1 MRFVHIEDFFH
12 PDAGYQLNLLARLQV
27 KDGHEVF
34 IIASEMSNVPDY
46 LKSFF
51 GDHDIEN
58 KDEIYFKN
66 TGVRVIRCPSF
77 FWLSGRA
84 FLKKNIY
91 TLIESIKTDVL
102 FLHGESTLTSIR
114 LLLKYNKINLPYVID
129 SHMLE
134 MASKNK
140 FKQLFRI
147 FYRVFI
153 TPIILKNNIPLIR
166 VVDSDFVEK
175 HFKIPIN
182 KTTLLSFG
190 TDTNFFKPNKSLKES
205 FREQMGFSNKDFIV
219 LYAGKLNE
227 DKGGLFLA
235 NALKSKFNSNNIKFI
250 IVGNIIKDSYGKEV
264 EESFSNSENKIFRYP
279 TQTYSELARFYQISD
294 IAIYPKQCSMSYFEA
309 QSCGLPVVL
318 EKNEINIERVSNQKG
333 MLFKSGSISQFRD
346 AITEFTNMSESD
358 IMIYKKNSRENILEN
373 FNYANVA
380 KSFSDVMIKAFNNFK
395 KQHRNFN

>member
-1 MRFVHIEDFFH
+1 MRFTHIEDFFH

-66 TGVRVIRCPSF
+66 TGVRIIRCPSF

-102 FLHGESTLTSIR
+102 FIHGESTLTSIR

-134 MASKNK
+134 MASINK
-140 FKQLFRI
+140 FKHIFRF
-147 FYRVFI
+147 FYRTFI
-153 TPIILKNNIPLIR
+153 TPILLKNKIPLIR
-166 VVDSDFVEK
+166 VVDSNFVEK
-175 HFKIPIN
+175 HFKIPIKN
-182 KTTLLSFG
+182 THLLSFG
-190 TDTNFFKPNKSLKES
+190 TDSEFFKPNQLQKDSYRIE
-205 FREQMGFSNKDFIV
+205 MGFSKKDFIV

-227 DKGGLFLA
+227 DKGGLFLSK
-235 NALKSKFNSNNIKFI
+235 ALKLKFNSNNIKFI
-250 IVGNIIKDSYGKEV
+250 IVGNTTKDSYGKEI
-264 EESFSNSENKIFRYP
+264 EGIFSNSENKIFRYP
-279 TQTYSELARFYQISD
+279 TQTYSELVKFYQLAD
-294 IAIYPKQCSMSYFEA
+294 IAVYPKQCSMSYFEA

-318 EKNEINIERVSNQKG
+318 ENNEINFDRASNQKG
-333 MLFKSGSISQFRD
+333 KLFDPGSTKEFRG
-346 AITEFTNMSESD
+346 AIMEFSNMSESEMK
-358 IMIYKKNSRENILEN
+358 IFKKNARENILTN
-373 FNYANVA
+373 FDYIPIA
-380 KSFSDVMIKAFNNFK
+380 KSFSDVMIKAYHNFNNLTT
-395 KQHRNFN
+395 

>member
-66 TGVRVIRCPSF
+66 TGVRIIRCPSF

-102 FLHGESTLTSIR
+102 FIHGESTLTSIR

-134 MASKNK
+134 MASINK
-140 FKQLFRI
+140 FKHIFRF
-147 FYRVFI
+147 FYRTFI
-153 TPIILKNNIPLIR
+153 TPILLKNKIPLIR
-166 VVDSDFVEK
+166 VVDSNFVEK
-175 HFKIPIN
+175 HFKIPIKN
-182 KTTLLSFG
+182 THLLSFG
-190 TDTNFFKPNKSLKES
+190 TDSEFFKPNQLQKDFYRIE
-205 FREQMGFSNKDFIV
+205 MGFSKKDFIV

-227 DKGGLFLA
+227 DKGGLFLSK
-235 NALKSKFNSNNIKFI
+235 ALKLKFNSNNIKFI
-250 IVGNIIKDSYGKEV
+250 IVGNTTKDSYGKEI
-264 EESFSNSENKIFRYP
+264 EGIFSNSENKIFRYP
-279 TQTYSELARFYQISD
+279 TQTYSELVKFYQLAD
-294 IAIYPKQCSMSYFEA
+294 IAVYPKQCSMSYFEA

-318 EKNEINIERVSNQKG
+318 ENNEINFDRASNQKG
-333 MLFKSGSISQFRD
+333 KLFDPGSTKEFRG
-346 AITEFTNMSESD
+346 AIMEFSNMSESEMK
-358 IMIYKKNSRENILEN
+358 IFKKNARENILTN
-373 FNYANVA
+373 FDYIPIA
-380 KSFSDVMIKAFNNFK
+380 KSFSDVMIKAYHNFNNLTT
-395 KQHRNFN
+395 

>member
-1 MRFVHIEDFFH
+1 MRFVHVEDFFH
-12 PDAGYQLNLLARLQV
+12 PDAGYQLNLLAKLQV
-27 KDGHEVF
+27 QQGHEVF
-34 IIASEMSNVPDY
+34 IIASEMHKVPNH

-51 GDHDIEN
+51 GDENIEQ
-58 KDEIYFKN
+58 KDSLYFSK
-66 TGVRVIRCPSF
+66 TGVKIIRCPSF
-77 FWLSGRA
+77 FWYSGRA
-84 FLKKNIY
+84 VLKNKIFK
-91 TLIESIKTDVL
+91 LIKSVNPDLL
-102 FLHGESTLTSIR
+102 FIHGESTLTGIR
-114 LLLKYNKINLPYVID
+114 LLLKFKKINVPYVID

-182 KTTLLSFG
+182 KSTLLSFG
-190 TDTNFFKPNKSLKES
+190 TDTNFFNPNESHKKSL
-205 FREQMGFSNKDFIV
+205 REQMGFSSKDFIV

-250 IVGNIIKDSYGKEV
+250 MVGNIIKDSYGKEV

-279 TQTYSELARFYQISD
+279 TQTYSELASFYQLSD

-333 MLFKSGSISQFRD
+333 ILFESGSISQFRD
-346 AITEFTNMSESD
+346 AITEFSNMSESD

-373 FNYANVA
+373 FNYASVA

-395 KQHRNFN
+395 K

>member
-1 MRFVHIEDFFH
+1 MRFVHVEDFFH

-27 KDGHEVF
+27 KEGHEVF
-34 IIASEMSNVPDY
+34 IIASEMSKVPDY

-51 GDHDIEN
+51 GDHDIDH

-77 FWLSGRA
+77 FWFSGRA
-84 FLKKNIY
+84 FLKRKIY
-91 TLIESIKTDVL
+91 TLIKSINTDVL
-102 FLHGESTLTSIR
+102 FIHGESTLTSIR
-114 LLLKYNKINLPYVID
+114 LLLKYKKINLPYVID

-166 VVDSDFVEK
+166 VVDSDFIEK

-182 KTTLLSFG
+182 KSTLLSFG
-190 TDTNFFKPNKSLKES
+190 TDTNFFNPNESHKKSL
-205 FREQMGFSNKDFIV
+205 REQMGFSSKDFIV

-250 IVGNIIKDSYGKEV
+250 MVGNIIKDSYSKEV

-279 TQTYSELARFYQISD
+279 TQTYSELASFYQLSD

-333 MLFKSGSISQFRD
+333 ILFESGSISQFRD
-346 AITEFTNMSESD
+346 AITEFSNMSESD

-373 FNYANVA
+373 FNYASVA

-395 KQHRNFN
+395 K

>member
-1 MRFVHIEDFFH
+1 MRFTHIEDFFH

-66 TGVRVIRCPSF
+66 TGVRIIRCPSF

-102 FLHGESTLTSIR
+102 FIHGESTLTSIR

-134 MASKNK
+134 MASINK
-140 FKQLFRI
+140 FKHIFRF
-147 FYRVFI
+147 FYRTFI
-153 TPIILKNNIPLIR
+153 TPILLKNKIPLIR
-166 VVDSDFVEK
+166 VVDSNFVEK
-175 HFKIPIN
+175 HFKIPIKN
-182 KTTLLSFG
+182 THLLSFG
-190 TDTNFFKPNKSLKES
+190 TDSEFFKPNQLQKDFYRIE
-205 FREQMGFSNKDFIV
+205 MGFSKKDFIV

-227 DKGGLFLA
+227 DKGGLFLSK
-235 NALKSKFNSNNIKFI
+235 ALKLKFNSNNIKFI
-250 IVGNIIKDSYGKEV
+250 IVGNTTKDSYGKEI
-264 EESFSNSENKIFRYP
+264 EGIFSNSENKIFRYP
-279 TQTYSELARFYQISD
+279 TQTYSELVKFYQLAD
-294 IAIYPKQCSMSYFEA
+294 IAVYPKQCSMSYFEA

-318 EKNEINIERVSNQKG
+318 ENNEINFDRASNQKG
-333 MLFKSGSISQFRD
+333 KLFDPGSTKEFRG
-346 AITEFTNMSESD
+346 AIMEFSNMSESEMK
-358 IMIYKKNSRENILEN
+358 IFKKNARENILTN
-373 FNYANVA
+373 FDYIPIA
-380 KSFSDVMIKAFNNFK
+380 KSFSDVMIKAYHNFNNLTT
-395 KQHRNFN
+395 

>member
-1 MRFVHIEDFFH
+1 
-12 PDAGYQLNLLARLQV
+12 
-27 KDGHEVF
+27 
-34 IIASEMSNVPDY
+34 
-46 LKSFF
+46 
-51 GDHDIEN
+51 
-58 KDEIYFKN
+58 
-66 TGVRVIRCPSF
+66 
-77 FWLSGRA
+77 
-84 FLKKNIY
+84 
-91 TLIESIKTDVL
+91 
-102 FLHGESTLTSIR
+102 
-114 LLLKYNKINLPYVID
+114 
-129 SHMLE
+129 
-134 MASKNK
+134 
-140 FKQLFRI
+140 
-147 FYRVFI
+147 
-153 TPIILKNNIPLIR
+153 
-166 VVDSDFVEK
+166 
-175 HFKIPIN
+175 
-182 KTTLLSFG
+182 
-190 TDTNFFKPNKSLKES
+190 
-205 FREQMGFSNKDFIV
+205 MGFSNKDFIV